1 MSNSPLVSFTQISP
15 NQNSPRNHV
24 IDTITIHCVVG
35 QLSVE
40 TMGAMFA
47 KSSYQA
53 SCNYCIGSDGRIGLI
68 VPEDSRSWCSSNR
81 ENDNRAI
88 TIECAC
94 NLTDPYAVNSKV
106 YASLINLLVD
116 ICQRNGIDALR
127 WKADKSLI
135 GQPEKQNMTVHRWFA
150 AKACPGDYLY
160 NRHERIAEEVNAR
173 LNGGVSEE
181 PAAEDQ
187 WYRNR
192 KSWEDTDSQTG
203 AYKVLENAIASCLP
217 GYAVYDF
224 NGKEIYRNETKTE
237 GTQTS
242 EFLSLT
248 EKEAAAKLLEICR
261 PIAEAYGLFPSVC
274 AAQTILES
282 GYCKTELARKAN
294 NVCGMKCSLSGNT
307 WGGSTWDGKSKV
319 NIKTAEQDDYGN
331 VYYVYADFRAYPN
344 IEKSIEDRC
353 AYLLNAMNGNKKRY
367 EGILECKNYKEQIKL
382 IKAGVYAT
390 DVNYVEKICEIIT
403 RFELDEYDKPSSGDK
418 EESTGGTVDTPTYSG
433 EPYRVRKSWGSTM
446 DGQIGAFYELENAK
460 KCANENPGYYVYDGE
475 GNQVYPESVKES
487 ENKIVKQCEK
497 FQAQLESDIA
507 SGKSW
512 EYHNPSKYLEEQWS
526 NALKNNKRA
535 CNCALLA
542 RWALKEAGLIPQD
555 TKIFYGKLG
564 GTIQW
569 GSGTKEAVTATCDLI
584 NIQNRTVQQLIN
596 DGTLQPGDIVTYVNL
611 QHTNIY
617 AGGNKWYDAGHAY
630 CNGSGEGAVYKSWY
644 GDGHYNNQKVGYIIR
659 PKGNNESDKPT
670 GEMYIVQAG
679 AYTKRANAEARVQ
692 KLKAAGF
699 DAFIKFEDNFYK
711 IQAGAYEIKENAE
724 KQVSKLKAAGFTA
737 FIR

>member
-94 NLTDPYAVNSKV
+94 DLTDPYAVNSKV

-150 AKACPGDYLY
+150 AKACPGNYLY
-160 NRHERIAEEVNAR
+160 SRHSQIASEVNAR
-173 LNGGVSEE
+173 LNGETDVETGDTE
-181 PAAEDQ
+181 Q
-187 WYRNR
+187 WYRVR
-192 KSWEDTDSQTG
+192 KSWDDADSQIG
-203 AYKVLENAIASCLP
+203 AYKVLDNAIAACPP
-217 GYAVYDF
+217 GYAVYDW
-224 NGKEIYRNETKTE
+224 NGKEVYRNSNESE

-242 EFLSLT
+242 EFSSLSET
-248 EKEAAAKLLEICR
+248 EAAAKLLEICR

-294 NVCGMKCSLSGNT
+294 NVCGMKCNLSGNT
-307 WGGSTWDGKSKV
+307 WAGSTWDGKSKV
-319 NIKTAEQDDYGN
+319 NIRTAEQDSSGN
-331 VYYVYADFRAYPN
+331 TYYIYADFRKYPC
-344 IEKSIEDRC
+344 IENSISDRC
-353 AYLLNAMNGNKKRY
+353 AYLLGAMNGSKKRY
-367 EGILECKNYKEQIKL
+367 DGIQGCKDYKSQITL
-382 IKAGVYAT
+382 IKNGGYAT
-390 DVNYVEKICEIIT
+390 DVSYISKICNIIE
-403 RFELDEYDKPSSGDK
+403 RFGLDKYDDPVSSGGNQ
-418 EESTGGTVDTPTYSG
+418 EGSGVDTPTQAG
-433 EPYRVRKSWGSTM
+433 EPYRVRKSWGDTM
-446 DGQIGAFYELENAK
+446 EGQIGAFYSLENAK
-460 KCANENPGYYVYDGE
+460 KCADENPGYYVYDGE
-475 GNQVYPESVKES
+475 GNRIYPEITQASGSAILE
-487 ENKIVKQCEK
+487 QCAK
-497 FQAQLESDIA
+497 FQKQLEADIA
-507 SGKSW
+507 AGKNW

-596 DGTLQPGDIVTYVNL
+596 DGTLQPGDIVTYVDL

-617 AGGNKWYDAGHAY
+617 AGGGKWYDAGHAY
-630 CNGSGEGAVYKSWY
+630 CSGSGEGAIYKSWY
-644 GDGHYNNQKVGYIIR
+644 GEGKYNNQKVGYIIR
-659 PKGNNESDKPT
+659 AKDNEESDKPT

-679 AYTKRANAEARVQ
+679 AYTKRSNADERVQ
-692 KLKAAGF
+692 KLKDFGF
-699 DAFIKFEDNFYK
+699 DCFVKFEDNFYK
-711 IQAGAYEIKENAE
+711 IQAGAYEKKENAE
-724 KQVSKLKAAGFTA
+724 KQVEKLNKAGFSA

>member
-1 MSNSPLVSFTQISP
+1 MSNSPLISFTQISP
-15 NQNSPRNHV
+15 NRNSPRNHS

-47 KSSYQA
+47 KSSYGA

-68 VPEDSRSWCSSNR
+68 VPEADRSLCSSNR

-94 NLTDPYAVNSKV
+94 DLNDPYAVNSKV

-127 WKADKSLI
+127 WQADKSLI

-160 NRHERIAEEVNAR
+160 NRHSQIASEVNAR
-173 LNGGVSEE
+173 LNGETDVETGDT
-181 PAAEDQ
+181 DQ
-187 WYRNR
+187 WYRVR
-192 KSWEDTDSQTG
+192 KSWNDADSQTG
-203 AYKVLENAIASCLP
+203 AYKVLDNAIAACPP
-217 GYAVYDF
+217 GYAVYDW
-224 NGKEIYRNETKTE
+224 NGKEVYRNSNESE

-242 EFLSLT
+242 EFSSLSET
-248 EKEAAAKLLEICR
+248 EAAAKLLEICR

-294 NVCGMKCSLSGNT
+294 NVCGMKCNLSGNT
-307 WGGSTWDGKSKV
+307 WAGSTWDGKSKV
-319 NIKTAEQDDYGN
+319 NIRTAEQDSSGN
-331 VYYVYADFRAYPN
+331 TYYIYADFRKYPC
-344 IEKSIEDRC
+344 IEDSISDRC
-353 AYLLNAMNGNKKRY
+353 AYLLGAMNGSKKRY
-367 EGILECKNYKEQIKL
+367 EGIQSCKDYKSQITL
-382 IKAGVYAT
+382 IKNGGYAT
-390 DVNYVEKICEIIT
+390 DVSYISKICNIIE
-403 RFELDEYDKPSSGDK
+403 RFGLDKCDDTTSSGNNQ
-418 EESTGGTVDTPTYSG
+418 EESGVDTPTQAG
-433 EPYRVRKSWGSTM
+433 EPYRVRKAWGTTM
-446 DGQIGAFYELENAK
+446 EGQIGAFYSLENAK
-460 KCANENPGYYVYDGE
+460 KCADENLGYYVYDGE
-475 GNQVYPESVKES
+475 GNRIYPEITQASGSNILE
-487 ENKIVKQCEK
+487 QCAK
-497 FQAQLESDIA
+497 FQKQLEADIKA
-507 SGKSW
+507 EKNW

-617 AGGNKWYDAGHAY
+617 AGGGKWYDAGHAY
-630 CNGSGEGAVYKSWY
+630 CNGVGEGAVYKSWY
-644 GDGHYNNQKVGYIIR
+644 GEGQYNNQKVGYIIR
-659 PKGNNESDKPT
+659 AKGNEESNKPA

-699 DAFIKFEDNFYK
+699 NAFIKFEDNFYK
-711 IQAGAYEIKENAE
+711 IQAGAYEVKENAE
-724 KQVSKLKAAGFTA
+724 KQVERLKADGFSA